1 MTIYGVALL
10 AFCFLVG
17 KITGTLLGAAIGIDG
32 DVGGVGFAMLLLVVG
47 NTYLK
52 RHGGL
57 TTATAGGI
65 LFWSAMYI
73 PIIVAMAAVQ
83 NVRAALTGGWVA
95 LLAGIAATVGGFI
108 LVPALS
114 RIGRSFAEAPD
125 HE

>member
-57 TTATAGGI
+57 PKATAGGI

-83 NVRAALTGGWVA
+83 NVRAALSGGWVA
-95 LLAGIAATVGGFI
+95 LLAGAAATLGGFL

-114 RIGRSFAEAPD
+114 RIGRSSVDIAQ

>member
-10 AFCFLVG
+10 ALCFLVG

-47 NTYLK
+47 NNWLK
-52 RHGGL
+52 HRGGL
-57 TTATAGGI
+57 RRVTEGGI

-73 PIIVAMAAVQ
+73 PIIVAMASVQ

-95 LLAGIAATVGGFI
+95 LLAGVAATVGGFL
-108 LVPALS
+108 LVPVLS
-114 RIGRSFAEAPD
+114 RIGRPAATQTE